1 MLSGK
6 LGKVGLAGA
15 RSKVKRI
22 TSDAKAGT
30 FAASEAARQMDKYVP
45 FRTGDLAGSVTTK
58 PWEVSYSMP
67 YARYVWDG
75 RGMTFSKQHHPAARS
90 HWSEPLAAK
99 PAPLARAI
107 SAYLKGR

>member
-1 MLSGK
+1 MLSGRIGAAS
-6 LGKVGLAGA
+6 LSGARRKVG
-15 RSKVKRI
+15 RI
-22 TSDAKAGT
+22 SSDAGT
-30 FAASEAARQMDKYVP
+30 GAFAATEAARQMDKYVP
-45 FRTGDLAGSVTTK
+45 FRTGDLAGSVTTR
-58 PWEVSYSMP
+58 PWIVSYSMP
-67 YARYVWDG
+67 YARYVWEG